1 MLHGGES
8 SLIYFGGE
16 FSHAIR
22 KLPADG
28 DYRVQ
33 EHHGGRVVPHKPT
46 DDEFAVAAAAL
57 AAAPA
62 ATAYARVDLVQVD
75 GSAAVME
82 LEAIEPQLF
91 FDHDAPAAGRFAAHI
106 ATLLR

>member
-1 MLHGGES
+1 MTS
-8 SLIYFGGE
+8 SQL
-16 FSHAIR
+16 
-22 KLPADG
+22 
-28 DYRVQ
+28 
-33 EHHGGRVVPHKPT
+33 
-46 DDEFAVAAAAL
+46 AAAAL

-91 FDHDAPAAGRFAAHI
+91 LDHDAHAAGRFATHL
-106 ATLLR
+106 ATLLP